1 MVETP
6 KKVTPADV
14 SEFERDRLRFFLAGD
29 DALTNLTE
37 INPSLAWLPLLAEM
51 KVFQNDAVLPAWIER
66 NFSDLEAVREVV
78 NNLRFFDAEAA
89 RILKYRLEA
98 QRINLDPLLVKC
110 WQLII
115 RHIENDHQRRSYGQ
129 WFGLLPRLKH
139 GDVSADVLS
148 RIVHLL
154 MPKLFVEKR
163 YGWYDDVN
171 HQLEKPTDVMS
182 IKYGVEDGITEKD
195 FVAAW
200 PKNAGAEA
208 EGFLVDGLT
217 TALSATL
224 ADATEVGVEGPIGL
238 SLTDIDVP
246 SVAAHQQNAHHE
258 GFLPIVRV
266 LAELWS
272 RLIRNDLAQALHA
285 LDAWKRSSF
294 RLLHRL
300 ALYAAADPKV
310 SSDLAADVL
319 LDIPQG
325 ELFLTNSQVEVHRL
339 IRSRWPEIS
348 EAKRAA
354 IEGRIVSGPPVN
366 WFKDGVDL
374 AEPMDRHR
382 FALLLDL
389 ERSNV
394 PLGLK
399 AAELLT
405 EIRRRHPNWI
415 DHDPERAG
423 FAIWHGEGSR
433 LEGKKEKL
441 EGVPSNELLAAA
453 SKAAAEADFMDGDA
467 WQSFAQSQPEEALL
481 GIEAASES
489 ERWQEWAWRPVLWAA
504 NKISDVTLLNR
515 MGSLLAEWPDDAPF
529 ADTANGAAF
538 WMDQVSDK
546 LKSAVLWKLWDLI
559 ERRAPRSA
567 ERPDSD
573 IFTAALNDPAGNLAS
588 VLLKKTPKPKGQVE
602 LGKALRD
609 RYVRLLSGNDF
620 FARLARVRFSAAV
633 AFLFERAPTWTTA
646 NILPSF
652 EWTSPDALAMWS
664 ARKYANHIG
673 STRLFAITKKP
684 FLELFS
690 RQEVAREDLRAFSDW
705 LAIMLVVN
713 LAGKAEYPLTTTEVR
728 SVLRTTGNEGRWSFA
743 HQLAVEMEA
752 AQPAEKRSA
761 WRSIIGP
768 VFEGAWPLDA
778 ELQSP
783 RVTFKLVQL
792 LLATGDAF
800 GEAAPIVIPFVRP
813 EEARA
818 HSSVFSIAE
827 ADPEIYNVAP
837 DQMLNLLSAVAG
849 DAASQSLYGMSKALD
864 KLAECAP
871 HLAETKAFQKLKM
884 QAMTL

>member
-98 QRINLDPLLVKC
+98 QRNNLDPLLVKC

-139 GDVSADVLS
+139 GDVSADALS

-154 MPKLFVEKR
+154 TPKLFVEKR

-182 IKYGVEDGITEKD
+182 IKYGVEDGTTEKD

-272 RLIRNDLAQALHA
+272 RLTRNDLAKALHA

-348 EAKRAA
+348 EARRAA
-354 IEGRIVSGPPVN
+354 IEERIVSGPPIN

-423 FAIWHGEGSR
+423 FAVWHGEGSR

-453 SKAAAEADFMDGDA
+453 SKRPPRQTSWMAMLGR
-467 WQSFAQSQPEEALL
+467 ALPKV
-481 GIEAASES
+481 SRKKRS
-489 ERWQEWAWRPVLWAA
+489 W
-504 NKISDVTLLNR
+504 
-515 MGSLLAEWPDDAPF
+515 GS
-529 ADTANGAAF
+529 
-538 WMDQVSDK
+538 
-546 LKSAVLWKLWDLI
+546 
-559 ERRAPRSA
+559 
-567 ERPDSD
+567 
-573 IFTAALNDPAGNLAS
+573 
-588 VLLKKTPKPKGQVE
+588 
-602 LGKALRD
+602 
-609 RYVRLLSGNDF
+609 RLLLDPSVGRSG
-620 FARLARVRFSAAV
+620 RGGPCCGPRTRF
-633 AFLFERAPTWTTA
+633 P
-646 NILPSF
+646 
-652 EWTSPDALAMWS
+652 M
-664 ARKYANHIG
+664 
-673 STRLFAITKKP
+673 
-684 FLELFS
+684 
-690 RQEVAREDLRAFSDW
+690 LRS
-705 LAIMLVVN
+705 
-713 LAGKAEYPLTTTEVR
+713 
-728 SVLRTTGNEGRWSFA
+728 
-743 HQLAVEMEA
+743 
-752 AQPAEKRSA
+752 
-761 WRSIIGP
+761 
-768 VFEGAWPLDA
+768 
-778 ELQSP
+778 
-783 RVTFKLVQL
+783 
-792 LLATGDAF
+792 
-800 GEAAPIVIPFVRP
+800 
-813 EEARA
+813 
-818 HSSVFSIAE
+818 
-827 ADPEIYNVAP
+827 
-837 DQMLNLLSAVAG
+837 
-849 DAASQSLYGMSKALD
+849 
-864 KLAECAP
+864 
-871 HLAETKAFQKLKM
+871 
-884 QAMTL
+884 

>member
-1 MVETP
+1 
-6 KKVTPADV
+6 
-14 SEFERDRLRFFLAGD
+14 
-29 DALTNLTE
+29 
-37 INPSLAWLPLLAEM
+37 
-51 KVFQNDAVLPAWIER
+51 
-66 NFSDLEAVREVV
+66 
-78 NNLRFFDAEAA
+78 
-89 RILKYRLEA
+89 
-98 QRINLDPLLVKC
+98 
-110 WQLII
+110 
-115 RHIENDHQRRSYGQ
+115 
-129 WFGLLPRLKH
+129 
-139 GDVSADVLS
+139 
-148 RIVHLL
+148 
-154 MPKLFVEKR
+154 
-163 YGWYDDVN
+163 
-171 HQLEKPTDVMS
+171 
-182 IKYGVEDGITEKD
+182 
-195 FVAAW
+195 
-200 PKNAGAEA
+200 
-208 EGFLVDGLT
+208 
-217 TALSATL
+217 
-224 ADATEVGVEGPIGL
+224 
-238 SLTDIDVP
+238 
-246 SVAAHQQNAHHE
+246 
-258 GFLPIVRV
+258 
-266 LAELWS
+266 
-272 RLIRNDLAQALHA
+272 
-285 LDAWKRSSF
+285 
-294 RLLHRL
+294 
-300 ALYAAADPKV
+300 
-310 SSDLAADVL
+310 
-319 LDIPQG
+319 
-325 ELFLTNSQVEVHRL
+325 
-339 IRSRWPEIS
+339 
-348 EAKRAA
+348 
-354 IEGRIVSGPPVN
+354 
-366 WFKDGVDL
+366 
-374 AEPMDRHR
+374 
-382 FALLLDL
+382 
-389 ERSNV
+389 
-394 PLGLK
+394 
-399 AAELLT
+399 
-405 EIRRRHPNWI
+405 
-415 DHDPERAG
+415 
-423 FAIWHGEGSR
+423 
-433 LEGKKEKL
+433 
-441 EGVPSNELLAAA
+441 
-453 SKAAAEADFMDGDA
+453 
-467 WQSFAQSQPEEALL
+467 
-481 GIEAASES
+481 
-489 ERWQEWAWRPVLWAA
+489 
-504 NKISDVTLLNR
+504 
-515 MGSLLAEWPDDAPF
+515 MGSLLAAWPDDAPF

-609 RYVRLLSGNDF
+609 RYATLLSGDDF
-620 FARLARVRFSAAV
+620 FARLARARFSAAV

-673 STRLFAITKKP
+673 STRLFALTKKP

-761 WRSIIGP
+761 WRNIIGP

-871 HLAETKAFQKLKM
+871 RLAETKAFQKLKM